1 MLKSAVRA
9 TLAFFCVVAFGLGT
23 ASAQDWAVSKSSGQ
37 VWIANAKVQPVAL
50 GAEAKL
56 SAGDLIQT
64 GPNGRALLTRG
75 TERIIVGPNSVIS
88 LPQQP
93 SEKGFTRI
101 LQRAGSI
108 AVEAEK
114 KDHLHFEVE
123 TPYLAA
129 VVKGTSFTVSIAS
142 GSAEVH
148 VATGKVEVSNLKT
161 GQSVLVLPNQS
172 AHATPTAFSVRG
184 AGAHEPIRQGQ
195 PRAASLAPVPVPKYG
210 LRTPPRGLGQ
220 FARIDTVKVRGAGLG
235 NIVRISH
242 AIGAVKLD
250 ASAATMGLARG
261 DATTAGTSGTSG
273 TSANATI
280 WNNTGNATATS
291 SSGTSSGNA
300 NGNNANGGNGNGNGN
315 AGGNGNGNGVASG
328 AAGVA
333 NVAAAA
339 NAGNGN
345 GNAGGNGNGNAFGLI
360 NGGNGA
366 AVNGHAFGKKK

>member
-1 MLKSAVRA
+1 MLKSGLKGSIA
-9 TLAFFCVVAFGLGT
+9 LFCFFLFGL
-23 ASAQDWAVSKSSGQ
+23 APAFAQDWSVAKSTGQ
-37 VWIANAKVQPVAL
+37 VWIANANVQPVAL

-75 TERIIVGPNSVIS
+75 AERIIVGPNSVIS
-88 LPQQP
+88 LPQQAP
-93 SEKGFTRI
+93 ENGFTKI

-142 GSAEVH
+142 GSADVH

-184 AGAHEPIRQGQ
+184 AGAHEPIRQSP
-195 PRAASLAPVPVPKYG
+195 PRGASLTPVVVPKHG
-210 LRTPPRGLGQ
+210 LRAPPRGLGQ
-220 FARIDTVKVRGAGLG
+220 FARIEAVKVRGAGLG
-235 NIVRISH
+235 NSVRISH
-242 AIGAVKLD
+242 AIGPAKLD
-250 ASAATMGLARG
+250 ASAATLGLARG
-261 DATTAGTSGTSG
+261 DATTANTSSK
-273 TSANATI
+273 SANTTI
-280 WNNTGNATATS
+280 WSDTNAGSSTS
-291 SSGTSSGNA
+291 SSSASSSSSNGNANA
-300 NGNNANGGNGNGNGN
+300 NGNNGNGNSSSN
-315 AGGNGNGNGVASG
+315 AGGNGVASG
-328 AAGVA
+328 GGVA
-333 NVAAAA
+333 SVAAAA
-339 NAGNGN
+339 NAGN

-366 AVNGHAFGKKK
+366 AVNGHAYGKKK